1 MRSYKLHCLVGA
13 LVSVCFLVFAFA
25 GCKKDEGEAE
35 KAKEPA
41 KKVEPAVAKKV
52 EPAVAK
58 KVEPAVAKKVEP
70 AVAKEEEPAK
80 PAVAAAV
87 VQELTMAEKKVIK
100 AIQLQIDV
108 LESKAKCPEPKKC
121 TKQLTKMIKN
131 KTSQVMKLVN
141 KKIKEPTPAFI
152 AECKKKRE
160 HRDKLLADNAAVK
173 GKVQKLLQKFDKPL
187 VKVCK

>member
-35 KAKEPA
+35 KAKEP
-41 KKVEPAVAKKV
+41 AKKV